1 MVAKK
6 IKSMKDNKSHG
17 GWNSTKSTD
26 RNIKQISIPFP
37 RVFNLSL
44 IEGVVSFE
52 WKEANIKP
60 LFKKDSRNKS
70 QNYRPVSLIS
80 VICTLLETLI
90 KDCMLD
96 FFVGYKLLN
105 TSQHGLSLR
114 RSVSR

>member
-1 MVAKK
+1 M
-6 IKSMKDNKSHG
+6 
-17 GWNSTKSTD
+17 
-26 RNIKQISIPFP
+26 
-37 RVFNLSL
+37 FNLSL

-96 FFVGYKLLN
+96 FSVGYKLLN
-105 TSQHGLSLR
+105 TSQHGLSLKDGVVPVKWKEANIADYTLMNKCWNLDKPMA
-114 RSVSR
+114 SLSTCHLGL